1 MIRNS
6 LKYIPSRDYKAF
18 TAQLRWVCAAPSLA
32 AARSEFE
39 RFRQAWSRY
48 PGAVCV
54 WEHNWQHVEQLF
66 DQGSAVRRVMYT
78 TNALESVHASF
89 RLVTRKGAFPNEQS
103 LLKPLYLRV
112 TELAKKWGQ
121 RSIPNWALVRNQLE
135 MDDALSLRIHK
146 FDL

>member
-1 MIRNS
+1 M
-6 LKYIPSRDYKAF
+6 
-18 TAQLRWVCAAPSLA
+18 
-32 AARSEFE
+32 
-39 RFRQAWSRY
+39 
-48 PGAVCV
+48 AVGV

-78 TNALESVHASF
+78 TNALESVNSSF
-89 RLVTRKGAFPNEQS
+89 RLVTRKGAFPNEQA

-121 RSIPNWALVRNQLE
+121 RSISNWALVRNQLE
-135 MDDALSLRIHK
+135 MDDVISLCIHK